1 MTTRFYDDD
10 DGKVK
15 KRWMYIEMRKKQE
28 EESFL
33 GPGNHVKF
41 SQ

>member
-15 KRWMYIEMRKKQE
+15 KRWMYIEMRKSKKRKA
-28 EESFL
+28 F
-33 GPGNHVKF
+33 
-41 SQ
+41 